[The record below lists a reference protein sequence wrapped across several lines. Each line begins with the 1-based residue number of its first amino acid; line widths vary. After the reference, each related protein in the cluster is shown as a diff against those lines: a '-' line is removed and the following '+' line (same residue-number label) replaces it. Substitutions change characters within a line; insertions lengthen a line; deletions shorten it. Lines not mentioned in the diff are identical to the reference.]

1 MSSSVAERAAEIKI
15 LCGGAMRGLMDD
27 IVPLF
32 ERGSGAKVTIGFGLT
47 SALKKAIA
55 DGVPFDI
62 AVLPR
67 PELDEL
73 AQQGKVA
80 AGTQTD
86 ITRSAI
92 GVAVRAGA
100 AKPNIATI
108 DAFRGML
115 QRAASI
121 TYSDGPSGAYVGG
134 LLERLGIAAAMKPKT
149 KLATG
154 PVAEL
159 VAKGEAEIGIQQIV
173 AILPVQGA
181 EFAGPL
187 PAELQNIIVYAAG
200 LAPHARNSATARTF
214 IAFMGMPEV
223 VHLIRARGM
232 EPG

>member
-1 MSSSVAERAAEIKI
+1 MSSSAAERVAIKI

-27 IVPLF
+27 TVPLF
-32 ERGSGAKVTIGFGLT
+32 ERGSGTKVTIEFGLT

-55 DGVPFDI
+55 DGAPFDI

-73 AQQGKVA
+73 AQQGKIA
-80 AGTQTD
+80 SGTQTD

-100 AKPNIATI
+100 AKPNIATV
-108 DAFRGML
+108 DAFRRML

-121 TYSDGPSGAYVGG
+121 TYSDGPSGAYVGA
-134 LLERLGIAAAMKPKT
+134 LLQRLGIAAEMKPKT
-149 KLATG
+149 RLTTG

-181 EFAGPL
+181 ELAGLL
-187 PAELQNIIVYAAG
+187 PGELQNIIVYAAG
-200 LAPHARNSATARTF
+200 LAPQARNSAAARTF
-214 IAFMGMPEV
+214 IAFMAMPEV
-223 VHLIRARGM
+223 IGLIRARGM